1 MQKNVDFGCMML
13 FNKEFILMLKLTY
26 KSFFSF
32 FSLSLSRLFNSG
44 CFKLLMLSGTPR
56 CARAGRSAAEACRP
70 RADEVVAA
78 SSSVCAWVGICMSG
92 HIDENVDR
100 PLHDF

>member
-1 MQKNVDFGCMML
+1 MGAAARACGKNAACRG
-13 FNKEFILMLKLTY
+13 
-26 KSFFSF
+26 
-32 FSLSLSRLFNSG
+32 
-44 CFKLLMLSGTPR
+44 PR
-56 CARAGRSAAEACRP
+56 CHPIGPLLAMTSNMYCAPPRSAHAHQFCLPARAGRSAAEACRP